1 MPFCLC
7 RRIFLCYNKRQNYQ
21 PYSGRQRTIRHAK
34 FASQSGCSVM
44 SKRQAD
50 CEDPLAGALEGGIC
64 VFNILVVEDNP
75 DMRELFCT
83 VLSDGGYRAVP
94 AADGEEALEIMDKE
108 YIDLIV
114 ADIMMPRMDG
124 YELTK
129 VLRDAG
135 YELPILMV
143 TAKDQFEDIRSGFRA
158 GTDDYMIK
166 PVNVKEMVLRVEAL
180 LRRAKISSEKK
191 IVVGSTVLNYDA
203 LTVTIRGEETLL
215 PQKEFYLLYKLLSY
229 PNKIFTRQQ
238 LMDEIWG
245 MFSETDERTVN
256 THINRLRD
264 RFRDCKDFE
273 IITVRG
279 LGYKAVKKVE

>member
-1 MPFCLC
+1 M
-7 RRIFLCYNKRQNYQ
+7 
-21 PYSGRQRTIRHAK
+21 
-34 FASQSGCSVM
+34 
-44 SKRQAD
+44 
-50 CEDPLAGALEGGIC
+50 
-64 VFNILVVEDNP
+64 FNILVVEDNL

-83 VLSDGGYRAVP
+83 VLTDNGYHAYS
-94 AADGEEALEIMDKE
+94 AADGVEALEIMDKE

-114 ADIMMPRMDG
+114 ADIMMPNMNG

-129 VLRDAG
+129 ALRDAK
-135 YELPILMV
+135 YELPILIV
-143 TAKDQFEDIRSGFRA
+143 TAKDQFADMQKAFKA
-158 GTDDYMIK
+158 GADDYMIK
-166 PVNVKEMVLRVEAL
+166 PINVNELILRIEAL

-191 IVVGSTVLNYDA
+191 IVVGSTKLDYDA
-203 LTVTIRGEETLL
+203 LTVTVNGEESIL

-264 RFRDCKDFE
+264 RFSDCKDFE

-279 LGYKAVKKVE
+279 LGYKAVKNVE